1 MPADLTYL
9 LRFDDEVLPLSGN
22 MTIGRH
28 LDCDAMVAG
37 EDVLD
42 YHLRIEVDER
52 GPTAYPLQ
60 DATFSVNGTE
70 RAAPLGLVVGDT
82 LGVGSMMLQIGVERE
97 TAAEAEE
104 WWLYEEF
111 GDDVV
116 RIDRDLLIGRQGD
129 CDVVVASDHVSRH
142 HARLTLVADAIWVSD
157 LDSANGTTIN
167 GTAISGSRRLLHGDI
182 VRFDEVGFQL
192 VGRGGEL
199 TGVRRPTQRDLSP
212 LADAAETSVSLPQA
226 RAPEVTEL
234 VAAASPPIAVEP
246 PDKAG
251 VYLLVASGPAAGE
264 AHLLRMG
271 RLRMGRS
278 RDADLPVHD
287 ASVSS
292 RHAELAVRPE
302 GVTVTNLLA
311 TNGTF
316 VNEQPVHVA
325 ELKDGDVVRLG
336 RVQFVYRVVADGK
349 ADRWAMLSRLQVV
362 LGIGVVLAAV
372 LLAWLLL
379 G

>member
-28 LDCDAMVAG
+28 LDCDAIVAG

-42 YHLRIEVDER
+42 YHLRIEVDDR

-142 HARLTLVADAIWVSD
+142 HARLTLIADAVWVTD

-167 GTAISGSRRLLHGDI
+167 GTSISGSRRLLHGDI
-182 VRFDEVGFQL
+182 VRFDEAGFQL

-199 TGVRRPTQRDLSP
+199 TGVRRPTERDLSP
-212 LADAAETSVSLPQA
+212 LTDTGESSVSLPQA
-226 RAPEVTEL
+226 LATEVTEL

-246 PDKAG
+246 PDSAG
-251 VYLLVASGPAAGE
+251 AYLLVASGPAAGE

-278 RDADLPVHD
+278 READLPVQD

-292 RHAELAVRPE
+292 RHAELVVRPE

-325 ELKDGDVVRLG
+325 QLKDGDVVRLG
-336 RVQFVYRVVADGK
+336 RVQFVFRVVADRK
-349 ADRWAMLSRLQVV
+349 ANVWSTLSGLQVI
-362 LGIGVVLAAV
+362 LGVGVVLAAM

-379 G
+379 S